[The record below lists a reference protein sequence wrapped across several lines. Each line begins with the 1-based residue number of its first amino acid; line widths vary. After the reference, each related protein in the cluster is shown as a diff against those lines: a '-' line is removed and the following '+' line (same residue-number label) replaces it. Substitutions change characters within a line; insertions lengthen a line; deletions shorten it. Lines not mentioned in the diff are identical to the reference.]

1 MSMQD
6 LDHAFDIIDSLLD
19 GEQNQRK
26 LHDLSQLHQI
36 LKCTKDRVD
45 QSITFDSFA
54 GAIDNEDCSGYLQVR
69 FVVDSINLFSIA
81 F

>member
-6 LDHAFDIIDSLLD
+6 FDHAFDIIDSLLD

-54 GAIDNEDCSGYLQVR
+54 GAIDNEDCSGYLQV
-69 FVVDSINLFSIA
+69 
-81 F
+81 